1 MVHDDLWIIK
11 EKVFWSIPRSYQ
23 HSLGLHL
30 TPEMTCWMRAFSF
43 MELPFVI
50 RLNTSVTF
58 RRPKQVY
65 RPNLHDFATPIPK
78 NNISPSA
85 RLKKKRRKVGWVSRA
100 LKSRTFCFR
109 TLSVAAFSF
118 RSRTEM
124 SILILQIAKT
134 IFIKRSLLT
143 LPLQRVILVR
153 IKEKWEFTD
162 QVTTKPNYWMTKWTG
177 QVKII
182 YNFNKETVGLRFSKH
197 FSVTTWS

>member
-1 MVHDDLWIIK
+1 MNNKRKSFLEHPW
-11 EKVFWSIPRSYQ
+11 SYQ
-23 HSLGLHL
+23 RSLGLHL

-65 RPNLHDFATPIPK
+65 RPNLHDFSTPIPK

-85 RLKKKRRKVGWVSRA
+85 RLKKKKRRKLGWVSGA

-118 RSRTEM
+118 RFRTEM
-124 SILILQIAKT
+124 SILVLQIAKT

-162 QVTTKPNYWMTKWTG
+162 QVTTKPNYWMIKWTG